1 MGNEASYLFF
11 TLRQSGKYHPIPV
24 IYYCI
29 FAMLF
34 FQLKNG
40 HKIGMTFS
48 AQPAVCICIRFYS
61 IMTAPCFP
69 YHLLILATRANI
81 TVEGNQ

>member
-1 MGNEASYLFF
+1 
-11 TLRQSGKYHPIPV
+11 
-24 IYYCI
+24 
-29 FAMLF
+29 
-34 FQLKNG
+34 
-40 HKIGMTFS
+40 MTFS